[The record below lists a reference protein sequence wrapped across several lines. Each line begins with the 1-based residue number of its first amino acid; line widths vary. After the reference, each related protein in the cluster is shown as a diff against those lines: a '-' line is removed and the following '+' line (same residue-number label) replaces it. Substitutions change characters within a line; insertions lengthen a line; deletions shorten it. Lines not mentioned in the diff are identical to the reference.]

1 MLLLGCAIVVR
12 AIRLGTI
19 NELCSESE
27 LAAGLCIIDGSTRER
42 FGGGRLQDY
51 LINSNTFAKK
61 FVSNVIDDKPG
72 LIPPEKVTG
81 TPLESLRD
89 SYTGQSLLSYGTN
102 AAPLADVGKFLL
114 EVGAVVE
121 NVVQSFHPHSK
132 CMLETKVVRVS
143 RRIDSLWNVFLA
155 YRSLAD
161 GLWRDEPEPIVAQ
174 RVCFCTGGRQ
184 DIPFKTFAPHHAS
197 KVVSSDMFNSL
208 QGLDDARRRLQG
220 KPQPRVVIIGGSHSA
235 FSAAWV
241 CLNTIAP
248 SFSAGF
254 GHSSIYIVHRGYV
267 RVFYACRREAEAD
280 AYTTISCVNRGTGQI
295 NPFGGL
301 RGDAKELWRAVRNG
315 EETRVRMVSIKGSA
329 ISTDGK
335 PLATMLQ
342 KIYDEANLIVWACG
356 YSTNL
361 PPIFDE
367 FDIPMKFVESQGQ
380 FDVDDTGHFQRIIGT
395 ASVKVEGLLGCGLGF
410 GLRATLDNGELDGSS
425 GRADGV
431 AVYLKHG
438 ATLVLASVLG
448 TQVYGDGVK
457 SWEDRIAILNR
468 RPLTSISAP
477 PQSPGSCG
485 IYSSAPRSPSSDK
498 SIQKPY
504 ASYAAPQ
511 KRFVAPNT
519 RAPEK
524 SRSSASSTPLSS
536 PSKPLKATSPVGS
549 TSFPL
554 HSSSVKRRPTTLILS
569 NGKDNEKLTI
579 LPSIQTTNNNRR
591 NENSNFV
598 SSSVSLFPVPTSKR
612 RAMRSTIQVLSSS
625 SSKAGRATG
634 VTVSGESGEEGST
647 FVAGNRSNRR
657 KSK

>member
-1 MLLLGCAIVVR
+1 LLPSGCAIVVR

-27 LAAGLCIIDGSTRER
+27 LASGLCIIDGCTRER

-51 LINSNTFAKK
+51 LIKSNTFAKK
-61 FVSNVIDDKPG
+61 FVSNVIDDKLG
-72 LIPPEKVTG
+72 MIPPEKVTG

-89 SYTGQSLLSYGTN
+89 SLIGQNLLSYGTN
-102 AAPLADVGKFLL
+102 SAPLADVGKFLL
-114 EVGAVVE
+114 EVGAVVQD
-121 NVVQSFHPHSK
+121 VVQSFHPHSK

-143 RRIDSLWNVFLA
+143 RRMDSLWNVFIA

-161 GLWRDEPEPIVAQ
+161 GLWSEEPEPIVAQ

-184 DIPFKTFAPHHAS
+184 EIPIKTFAPHHAS
-197 KVVSSDMFNSL
+197 KVVSSDMFNST
-208 QGLDDARRRLQG
+208 QGLDEARRRLQG
-220 KPQPRVVIIGGSHSA
+220 KTQPRVVVIGGSHSA

-254 GHSSIYIVHRGYV
+254 GPSSIYIVHRGYI
-267 RVFYACRREAEAD
+267 RVFYACRRDAEAD
-280 AYTTISCVNRGTGQI
+280 TYTTISCVNRSTGQI

-342 KIYDEANLIVWACG
+342 KIYDEATLIVWACG

-410 GLRATLDNGELDGSS
+410 GLKATLDNGELDGSS

-448 TQVYGDGVK
+448 TQVYGEGVS
-457 SWEDRIAILNR
+457 SWEERISILNR
-468 RPLTSISAP
+468 RPLTSITVL
-477 PQSPGSCG
+477 PQSPGSSG
-485 IYSSAPRSPSSDK
+485 VFSSAPRSPLSDK

-511 KRFVAPNT
+511 KRFVVPNT
-519 RAPEK
+519 HTAEK
-524 SRSSASSTPLSS
+524 SRSSSLNTPLSS
-536 PSKPLKATSPVGS
+536 PSKPLKTASPVGTIDS
-549 TSFPL
+549 PL
-554 HSSSVKRRPTTLILS
+554 RSSSMKRRPTTLILS
-569 NGKDNEKLTI
+569 NSIDNEKLTI
-579 LPSIQTTNNNRR
+579 LPSIQMPNNNRR
-591 NENSNFV
+591 NENGNSV
-598 SSSVSLFPVPTSKR
+598 SSSVPLFPVSTPKR
-612 RAMRSTIQVLSSS
+612 GAIRSTIQVVSSS
-625 SSKAGRATG
+625 SSTPGRKSDITG
-634 VTVSGESGEEGST
+634 
-647 FVAGNRSNRR
+647 NKSNRR